1 MPPSRELWQAPYLE
15 HYQDIGGI
23 ESTNFSFKVVF
34 TDKSHFSNLP
44 ASWLDAV
51 DAAVK
56 ESVDKRINHLL
67 DLMGIP

>member
-1 MPPSRELWQAPYLE
+1 MPLSREPWQAPYLE
-15 HYQDIGGI
+15 HWQDIGGI
-23 ESTNFSFKVVF
+23 ESTNFSFRIVF
-34 TDKSHFSNLP
+34 IDKFLFSNLP

-51 DAAVK
+51 DATVK